1 MSDLVQIKNYLE
13 RDAINQKF
21 QKLLWDN
28 AHWFLTTVL
37 GIVNSND
44 LLKQAEPQTIYLASL
59 VSASLKL
66 PINPNFWF
74 AYIVPYRNKKS
85 GKVEAQFQMWYKG
98 FIQLAQRS
106 NKFKTIETVKVYEN
120 DTDEDVM
127 KRLVAIRKTHP
138 SDQEVVWFASYFKL
152 LSGFEKTF
160 YMSVD
165 ELKKHWVKY
174 SQSYKKWYG
183 QRVDNFDAM
192 AEKTVTKLLLSKYAP
207 LSVDMQ
213 TAVTTDQAVIRDET
227 FDAVEAVE
235 YVDNEADVIEAETS
249 IDPELLDY
257 WKKEVESCKTLT
269 ELKKL
274 KKENKPTN
282 ATILS
287 LFKTH
292 EKTLQN

>member
-1 MSDLVQIKNYLE
+1 M
-13 RDAINQKF
+13 
-21 QKLLWDN
+21 
-28 AHWFLTTVL
+28 L

-44 LLKQAEPQTIYLASL
+44 LLKKAEPQTIYLASL

-66 PINPNFWF
+66 PINPNLWF
-74 AYIVPYRNKKS
+74 AYIVPYKNWKS
-85 GKVEAQFQMWYKG
+85 WKIEAQFQMWYKW

-106 NKFKTIETVKVYEN
+106 SKFKTIETVKVYEN
-120 DTDEDVM
+120 DTDEEVM
-127 KRLVAIRKTHP
+127 KRLVAIRKIYP
-138 SDQEVVWFASYFKL
+138 VDAELVWFASYFKL
-152 LSGFEKTF
+152 LNWFEKTF

-174 SQSYKKWYG
+174 SQSYKRWYG

-213 TAVTTDQAVIRDET
+213 TAVTTDQAVIRDES

-235 YVDNEADVIEAETS
+235 YVDNESDVIEAETS
-249 IDPELLDY
+249 LDPELLEY
-257 WKKEVESCKTLT
+257 WKKEVKSCKTLA

-274 KKENKPTN
+274 KKDNKPTN
-282 ATILS
+282 LTILS

>member
-1 MSDLVQIKNYLE
+1 
-13 RDAINQKF
+13 
-21 QKLLWDN
+21 
-28 AHWFLTTVL
+28 
-37 GIVNSND
+37 
-44 LLKQAEPQTIYLASL
+44 
-59 VSASLKL
+59 
-66 PINPNFWF
+66 
-74 AYIVPYRNKKS
+74 
-85 GKVEAQFQMWYKG
+85 
-98 FIQLAQRS
+98 
-106 NKFKTIETVKVYEN
+106 
-120 DTDEDVM
+120 
-127 KRLVAIRKTHP
+127 
-138 SDQEVVWFASYFKL
+138 
-152 LSGFEKTF
+152 
-160 YMSVD
+160 
-165 ELKKHWVKY
+165 
-174 SQSYKKWYG
+174 
-183 QRVDNFDAM
+183 M